1 MTINM
6 NSKSSLIIAGSAAAA
21 GAVIFG
27 ITKLVDVAKSKK
39 TKKESPA
46 EAEQEEKP
54 MKAVEESEDK

>member
-27 ITKLVDVAKSKK
+27 ITKLDDIAKSKK
-39 TKKESPA
+39 TKKEASA
-46 EAEQEEKP
+46 EAKTEEKP